1 MMRETRRCGQFVAV
15 STGFD
20 TMLVFRQ
27 CTGLTD
33 AQLLHAAGVRPGQ
46 AVELEVRVVTPAPA
60 GAAPAR
66 HRPRPRPPV
75 SAGRAP
81 RPSRVSERYQECAA
95 ARRAE
100 LAAEAAPLDAR
111 TRAQLHA
118 AVPHPSWVVDIT
130 LTRLRRGGVVE
141 RVGRGMYRLAE
152 GGDADRDAT

>member
-60 GAAPAR
+60 GAAPVR

-75 SAGRAP
+75 LAGRAP
-81 RPSRVSERYQECAA
+81 RPSRVSERYRECAEAIRA
-95 ARRAE
+95 A
-100 LAAEAAPLDAR
+100 LAVADGPH

-118 AVPHPSWVVDIT
+118 KVPHSSWVVDIT
-130 LTRLRRGGVVE
+130 LTRLRAAGAVE